1 MSKFMSKSNLTCPV
15 CKTSEKLKM
24 PTEQCIIVHNCINCG
39 ELLQPANGDCCVFC
53 TYGDVPCPSIQLN
66 DDCCTLDDK
75 QQDLSIITLDLLG
88 FFCPIPVHETRK
100 ALQNTP
106 QGAILEVICD
116 DPETLQDIPMLCK
129 RLNIQL
135 LEIKDEAGELIFV
148 IKNQVFNED

>member
-1 MSKFMSKSNLTCPV
+1 MAKFVSKSNLTCPI
-15 CKTSEKLKM
+15 CKTTEKLKM
-24 PTEQCIIVHNCINCG
+24 PTDQCTIVHNCINCG
-39 ELLQPANGDCCVFC
+39 ELLRPANGDCC
-53 TYGDVPCPSIQLN
+53 TS
-66 DDCCTLDDK
+66 DDK

-100 ALQNTP
+100 TLQTTP

-116 DPETLQDIPMLCK
+116 DPETLQDIPILCK

-148 IKNQVFNED
+148 IKNQTLNED

>member
-1 MSKFMSKSNLTCPV
+1 MSEFVSKSNLKCPV
-15 CKTSEKLKM
+15 CNTSEKLKM
-24 PTEQCIIVHNCINCG
+24 PTEQCIRIHKCINCG
-39 ELLQPANGDCCVFC
+39 ELLRPANGDCC
-53 TYGDVPCPSIQLN
+53 TS
-66 DDCCTLDDK
+66 DDK

-100 ALQNTP
+100 TLQIAP